1 MSDSNASRPS
11 LWFASRRRFLANVL
25 GGAGSLLAFSRAS
38 WAHLLPRAG
47 SNTSSDSLADGFQSP
62 PPDSRILMRWWW
74 FGPDVNDHEL
84 RHELEVMQAAGI
96 GGVEVNAVYP
106 LTLDDPARGLIN
118 LRYNGPEFLHRIHF
132 AAATA
137 KQLGLRF
144 DLTIGSGWPY
154 GGPWIPESLA
164 AGQLHVVRVPVPA
177 RATQVKL
184 PPTASGEQWIAGFIS
199 GHAVHPDAD
208 GGISVPAASQER
220 ELLAFYAG
228 HTQQQVKRAAF
239 GAEGPVLDHYN
250 RAALERHLAVLGD
263 SLLQAAGSGNVTTAF
278 CDSLEVFGA
287 NWTPAMLPEFRRR
300 RGYDLT
306 AHLPELIE
314 DHGPVTRAVRHDFG
328 LTQTELLNDEFLQP
342 FQRWCHRHGVRS
354 RVQAYGTPPAAVSSY
369 RYIDFPE
376 AEGRPWNQLSMN
388 RWASSA
394 SHHFGNPITSAET
407 WTWIHSPAFRAT
419 PLDLK
424 AGADQRFLAGI
435 NLLVGHGWPY
445 SPEQAG
451 EPGWRFY
458 ASGALNQHNPWWPVM
473 PDFARYLQRMC
484 WLLRQGEPANDV
496 LLYAPNHD
504 AWAEMDWRSPYL
516 NTTIVQHL
524 GPDLVP
530 SILNAG
536 YNFDLIDDEIL
547 KDAVVRDGAIYVG
560 RHAYRVV
567 VLPAVETMPLA
578 TLEMLARFAEQG
590 GVLIADRRLPSEV
603 PGLLASDSDRARLRF
618 LVEQLAGKGRMK
630 LVAQSSEV
638 GRTLQGLFA
647 PDVQLD
653 PPSNDIGFIHRTT
666 PEAEIYFVANT
677 ANHPYRGT
685 VHVRTHAASVERWDA
700 RTGAAVRA
708 DWKRMEHAAAVSVD
722 LAPYASTVLIAREQ
736 AGMGAA
742 PVSHDAVLASL
753 DLSRD
758 WSVTF
763 PKAGKTVSM
772 PALRSWADEPGL
784 RTYSGEAIYR
794 KAVEMPA
801 TMIEKLT
808 AKLTEKLTG
817 AQRLILDFG
826 EGKPLP
832 IPSGSSMDDARNSA
846 RTWLEAPI
854 REAAVVFV
862 NGERAGSVWCP
873 PYRLDVTRWMKP
885 GANHIEVRVTNT
897 AMNEMAGESLPDF
910 TALYA
915 KFGRRF
921 ENQDVDRIHPL
932 PSGLFG
938 PIRLIAE

>member
-1 MSDSNASRPS
+1 M
-11 LWFASRRRFLANVL
+11 
-25 GGAGSLLAFSRAS
+25 
-38 WAHLLPRAG
+38 
-47 SNTSSDSLADGFQSP
+47 
-62 PPDSRILMRWWW
+62 MRWWW
-74 FGPDVNDHEL
+74 FGPDVNEHEL
-84 RHELEVMQAAGI
+84 RHELEVMHAAGL

-106 LTLDDPARGLIN
+106 LTLDEPARGLVN
-118 LRYNGPEFLHRIHF
+118 LRYNGPEFLRCIHF
-132 AAATA
+132 AAETA

-154 GGPWIPESLA
+154 GGPWIPDALA
-164 AGQLHVVRVPVPA
+164 AGKLRLVRLPVPPQ
-177 RATQVKL
+177 ATQVKL
-184 PPTASGEQWIAGFIS
+184 PSAASGETWIAGFVS
-199 GHAVHPDAD
+199 GRAVHPDAE
-208 GGISVPAASQER
+208 GAIAVPAATEAR

-228 HTQQQVKRAAF
+228 HTHQQVKRAAF

-250 RAALERHLAVLGD
+250 RAALERHLSVLGD
-263 SLLQAAGSGNVTTAF
+263 SLLQAAGPGNVTTAF

-287 NWTPAMLPEFRRR
+287 NWTPAMLAEFQRR

-306 AHLPELIE
+306 PHLPDLVE
-314 DHGPVTRAVRHDFG
+314 DHGAVTRAVRHDFG
-328 LTQTELLNDEFLQP
+328 LTQTELLNEEFLQP
-342 FQRWCHRHGVRS
+342 FQQWCHRHGVKA

-369 RYIDFPE
+369 RYVDFPE
-376 AEGRPWNQLSMN
+376 GEGRPWNQLSMN

-394 SHHFGNPITSAET
+394 SHHFGNPIASAET

-445 SPEQAG
+445 SPAQAG

-473 PDFARYLQRMC
+473 PDLARYLQRMS

-504 AWAEMDWRSPYL
+504 AWAEMDWRDPYL
-516 NTTIVQHL
+516 NTAIVKHI

-547 KDAVVRDGAIYVG
+547 KNAEVGNGALHLG

-578 TLEMLARFAEQG
+578 TLELLARFAEQG
-590 GVLIADRRLPSEV
+590 GVLIADRRLPNDV
-603 PGLLASDSDRARLRF
+603 PGLHASIDDRSRLRALVQT
-618 LVEQLAGKGRMK
+618 LVEKGRLK
-630 LVAQSSEV
+630 PVTQPAQV
-638 GRTLQGLFA
+638 GRTLTGLFT
-647 PDVQLD
+647 PDVQID
-653 PPSNDIGFIHRTT
+653 PPAADIGFIHRTT
-666 PEAEIYFVANT
+666 PDAEIYFLANT
-677 ANHPYRGT
+677 GNRPYRGR
-685 VHVRTHAASVERWDA
+685 VQLRTQGPAVEHWDA
-700 RTGAAVRA
+700 LTGAAEPA
-708 DWKRMEHAAAVSVD
+708 EGKAAAHGVEVSVD
-722 LAPYASTVLIAREQ
+722 LAPYGSTVLIARQRSEAPAASPARPTTTQ
-736 AGMGAA
+736 AA
-742 PVSHDAVLASL
+742 L

-758 WSVTF
+758 WSVSF
-763 PKAGKTVSM
+763 PKTGKTIPM
-772 PALRSWADEPGL
+772 PSLRSWADEPGL
-784 RTYSGEAIYR
+784 RYYSGEAVYR
-794 KAVEMPA
+794 KTVTVPA
-801 TMIEKLT
+801 AM
-808 AKLTEKLTG
+808 TG
-817 AQRLILDFG
+817 AKRLVLDFG
-826 EGKPLP
+826 EEKPLA
-832 IPSGSSMDDARNSA
+832 IPTGSNMDDARNSA
-846 RTWLEAPI
+846 RTWLQAPV

-862 NGERAGSVWCP
+862 NGQRAGSLWCP

-885 GANHIEVRVTNT
+885 GANHIEVHVTNT
-897 AMNEMAGESLPDF
+897 AMNEMSGEPRPDF
-910 TALYA
+910 TALYK

-938 PIRLIAE
+938 PIHLIAES